1 MAILQNN
8 VTVPTERIKITSP
21 NTMAFLD
28 ETNLGTGDLF
38 VTEE

>member
-1 MAILQNN
+1 MAVLQSD
-8 VTVPTERIKITSP
+8 VSVPTERIKIRSP

-28 ETNLGTGDLF
+28 ETNLGTGELF